1 MLSLRSIYQSQSQR
15 SPSSEWIFDV
25 ITRVLSSVSHSV
37 LEGPVDVLQ
46 SGRSVDVLVDGLAAD
61 HVPVHGVR
69 VTATAKG
76 LHVVVVDDGGV
87 GQHRWRLV
95 EVQAV
100 VQGLI
105 GVHRV
110 PATVAAAQVLL
121 QRELLGDEVGEVL
134 WADVAHV
141 QDGLL
146 RCLWLLLL
154 IVGNE
159 LGLDESAVRGVQL
172 VVQRRHQ
179 QVLCADHLLD
189 LVPVPV
195 QIEASRLEDLLRKTW
210 LL

>member
-1 MLSLRSIYQSQSQR
+1 M
-15 SPSSEWIFDV
+15 
-25 ITRVLSSVSHSV
+25 
-37 LEGPVDVLQ
+37 
-46 SGRSVDVLVDGLAAD
+46 
-61 HVPVHGVR
+61 R

-76 LHVVVVDDGGV
+76 LHVVVVDDGGS
-87 GQHRWRLV
+87 GQHGGRLV

-105 GVHRV
+105 RVHRV
-110 PATVAAAQVLL
+110 PTTVAAAQVLL

-134 WADVAHV
+134 RADFAHV

-146 RCLWLLLL
+146 RCLWLLLWL
-154 IVGNE
+154 IVGDE

-172 VVQRRHQ
+172 VVQRRHK
-179 QVLCADHLLD
+179 QVLCANHLLD

-195 QIEASRLEDLLRKTW
+195 QIEASRLEDLLRKTG